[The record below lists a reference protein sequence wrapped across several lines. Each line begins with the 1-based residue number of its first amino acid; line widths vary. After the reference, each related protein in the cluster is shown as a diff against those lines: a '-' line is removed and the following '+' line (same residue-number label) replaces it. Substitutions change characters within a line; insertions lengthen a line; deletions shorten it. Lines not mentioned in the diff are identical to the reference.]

1 MKSVTIVDYGMGNL
15 KSLHRALNE
24 VGGNVVIS
32 NDVRDITSA
41 QRLIIPG
48 VGSYADG
55 AKNLR
60 ARGLFDIIR
69 KVSLEDERPILGI
82 CLGMQLLSSNGNEG
96 GTSEG
101 LAIIPGEVKR
111 LEPTTSEE
119 RIPHMGWNDVNLT
132 TNGELFLGI
141 PNHSD
146 FYFVHSYCLIPA
158 NSSHIVGTTDFCGR
172 TVTAVRNGNTWGVQ
186 FHPEKSGPLGYR
198 LLRNF
203 LNL

>member
-24 VGGNVVIS
+24 VGGDIIIS
-32 NDVRDITSA
+32 DDVRDIASA

-55 AKNLR
+55 AKNLK
-60 ARGLFDIIR
+60 AWGLFDIIR
-69 KVSLEDERPILGI
+69 KVSLEHGRPILGI
-82 CLGMQLLSSNGNEG
+82 CLGMQLLSSNGDEG
-96 GTSEG
+96 GISEG
-101 LAIIPGEVKR
+101 LGIIPGEVRR

-119 RIPHMGWNDVNLT
+119 RIPHMGWNDVDLT
-132 TNGELFLGI
+132 TNSELFSGI

-146 FYFVHSYCLIPA
+146 FYFVHSYRLIPT
-158 NSSHIVGTTDFCGR
+158 NSSHIVGTTEYCGK
-172 TVTAVRNGNTWGVQ
+172 TVTVVRNGNTWGVQ